1 MPTDHAGPTE
11 NTDNLR
17 LTDIAVPTESASD
30 AAPQPAVAGQ
40 RWLEFAQIDN
50 VRDLGGLPVT
60 TGGSTRFGVLFRS
73 STLQQ
78 ATAADLDLLLGT
90 HGLRTVIDLR
100 LPDEVEREG
109 YGLIGPADV
118 TIANLPI
125 RKSPQSSLAARD
137 LVPDKS
143 RVDLVD
149 LYRQLL
155 SGSGEHIVEA
165 VRLII
170 DPDRSSLLF
179 HCAAGKDRTG
189 VLAAV
194 LLDAVGVV
202 PEAIAHDYALTN
214 ERMRRVRDRLDD
226 LPSYAGLPP
235 VSTGILA
242 VEPGVMLRFLENL
255 RTEYGGAAKWL
266 LANGVSEPELDRLG
280 AVLVD
285 PTA

>member
-1 MPTDHAGPTE
+1 MPTETSGPTA
-11 NTDNLR
+11 NVRTTD
-17 LTDIAVPTESASD
+17 TVPTDSAPGASLRPSD
-30 AAPQPAVAGQ
+30 AGQ
-40 RWLEFAQIDN
+40 RWVEFAQIDN
-50 VRDLGGLPVT
+50 LRDLGGLPVT

-78 ATAADLDLLLGT
+78 ATTADLAILFGT
-90 HGLRTVIDLR
+90 LGLRTVIDLR

-109 YGLIGPADV
+109 YGLIGTAEV

-149 LYRQLL
+149 LYGQLL
-155 SGSGEHIVEA
+155 RGSGEHIVES

-214 ERMRRVRDRLDD
+214 ERMQRVRDRLDA
-226 LPSYAGLPP
+226 LPSYEGLPP
-235 VSTGILA
+235 VSTGILS

-255 RTEYGGAAKWL
+255 HAEHGGAAKWL
-266 LANGVSEPELDRLG
+266 LANGLSGQELDRLRD
-280 AVLVD
+280 VLVD
-285 PTA
+285 PVA